1 MNPILLGGRTLA
13 DYDKSI
19 IDLESFSFRANVV
32 SLSHHYLRSR
42 LCWTLLAV
50 LFCSCSDSNLPA
62 PNNPKP
68 VFPVT
73 GIVVIDGQP
82 AADVK
87 VQCVPFD
94 GVDKE
99 NPTSS
104 MAFTNERGE
113 FRILTYY
120 DGDGAPEGEFALTF
134 LWGKRQFVDGKYAGP
149 DKLNGRYSDP
159 KASEVRFVVLPGR
172 ITELEEIQ
180 LTTE

>member
-1 MNPILLGGRTLA
+1 MNSYRLN
-13 DYDKSI
+13 
-19 IDLESFSFRANVV
+19 F
-32 SLSHHYLRSR
+32 RSR

-73 GIVVIDGQP
+73 GIVLIDGQP

-94 GVDKE
+94 GVDTQ

-159 KASEVRFVVLPGR
+159 ETSEVRFVVLPGR
-172 ITELEEIQ
+172 ITELDEIQ